1 MKLKNFSKKRILL
14 RWRYKNII
22 FRKEIHEGVIRLYVE
37 CNDPEDTEYNTG
49 CHVEENILKKYG
61 LNPGDS
67 VQYKILKDRTVKII
81 GRIKISKTIT
91 PI

>member
-1 MKLKNFSKKRILL
+1 M
-14 RWRYKNII
+14 I

-37 CNDPEDTEYNTG
+37 CNDPEDPEYNTG
-49 CHVEENILKKYG
+49 GYIEENVIKKHG
-61 LNPGDS
+61 LNPGDC
-67 VQYKILKDRTVKII
+67 VQYKLLKDRTVEII